1 MILNFR
7 LRINNLNS
15 ENKLVL
21 LNVIMGKLGV
31 ENYMRF
37 SPFYYFLNDFFAQ

>member
-1 MILNFR
+1 MISNFR

-21 LNVIMGKLGV
+21 LNVIMGVMCRKLYAV
-31 ENYMRF
+31 FAILLF
-37 SPFYYFLNDFFAQ
+37 SE